1 MKKLNMA
8 LAICVA
14 MSMYSCTNKT
24 EDKVETTVVKE
35 VSTTTEE
42 ATEIVEGVIRKSSVE
57 WTAYKTTEKVGVT
70 GHFDV
75 VLVKDAK
82 EDGKTP
88 QEVLEG
94 ANIIAIVPSLNSDQI
109 DRDQKLKD
117 ILFGNMIDTKEIKG
131 QLHFRDGKT
140 YLNLTLNKASK
151 EYEVKSTFEN
161 NVFTIDG
168 TIDLLDFNA
177 SKALEALNQACL
189 ELHKGAD
196 GVSKTWSEV
205 HIKGQVEFSEG
216 FGK

>member
-1 MKKLNMA
+1 MRKISTA
-8 LAICVA
+8 LVCC
-14 MSMYSCTNKT
+14 MSVMLINCTNKSDEKVVEQHEVKT
-24 EDKVETTVVKE
+24 EATL
-35 VSTTTEE
+35 EE
-42 ATEIVEGVIRKSSVE
+42 PTEIVEGVIRKSGVE
-57 WTAYKTTEKVGVT
+57 WTAYKTTDKVAVSGR
-70 GHFDV
+70 FDV

-88 QEVLEG
+88 EEVLEG
-94 ANIIAIVPSLNSDQI
+94 ANIIASVATLNSDQI

-117 ILFGNMIDTKEIKG
+117 ILFGNMINTSEIKG

-140 YLNLTLNKASK
+140 FLNLTLNNASK

-161 NVFTIDG
+161 NVFSIETDV
-168 TIDLLDFNA
+168 DLMDFNTG
-177 SKALEALNQACL
+177 KAMEALNQACF

-205 HIKGQVEFSEG
+205 HIKGQVEFSDS

>member
-24 EDKVETTVVKE
+24 EDNVDTPEVKE
-35 VSTTTEE
+35 VSTTTAE
-42 ATEIVEGVIRKSSVE
+42 ATEIVEGVIRKSTIE

-75 VLVKDAK
+75 VLVKEAK

-94 ANIIAIVPSLNSDQI
+94 ATIVAVVPSLNSDQI

>member
-24 EDKVETTVVKE
+24 EDKVDAPEIKE

-42 ATEIVEGVIRKSSVE
+42 ATEIVEGVIRKSTIE

-75 VLVKDAK
+75 VLVKEAK

-94 ANIIAIVPSLNSDQI
+94 ATIVAVVPSLNSDQI

-131 QLHFRDGKT
+131 QIHFRDGKT
-140 YLNLTLNKASK
+140 YLNLTLNKSSK

-161 NVFTIDG
+161 NVFTING

>member
-1 MKKLNMA
+1 MKKLSI
-8 LAICVA
+8 AIICCASV
-14 MSMYSCTNKT
+14 MLMNCTNKT
-24 EDKVETTVVKE
+24 EEKPVEQPAKTAVTV
-35 VSTTTEE
+35 EE
-42 ATEIVEGVIRKSSVE
+42 PTEIVEGVIRKSGVE
-57 WTAYKTTEKVGVT
+57 WTAYKTTEKVAVSGR
-70 GHFDV
+70 FDV

-94 ANIIAIVPSLNSDQI
+94 ANIIATVATLNSDQI

-117 ILFGNMIDTKEIKG
+117 ILFGNMINTSEIKG

-140 YLNLTLNKASK
+140 FLNLTLNHASK

-161 NVFTIDG
+161 NIFSIETDV
-168 TIDLLDFNA
+168 DLMDFNTG
-177 SKALEALNQACL
+177 KAMEALNQACF

-205 HIKGQVEFSEG
+205 HIKGQVEFSDS